1 MREVM
6 FQLLKEKINGFVKG
20 IVEKVGKKDK
30 EEERRKETTEQNKQE
45 SGKKKQKKKRKEKTT
60 SLTKA
65 KLSLK
70 TQITSL
76 ISKEITLTK
85 EDILPFVE
93 ELELALLESDVS
105 IEASEKIKEELLAK
119 LVGTKVKK
127 DNMLEEIKEKVKNI
141 LKEILMQVQPFDFE
155 KEIEERIKQG
165 KKPVKVLFIGT
176 NGTGKTTTIAK
187 LAYLF
192 KNKHFPVVIAA
203 GDTFRAAAVEQLQE
217 HAKRL
222 GVALI
227 KAKYGAD
234 PAAVAYDAIKFAEKK
249 GYYVVLIDS
258 AGRQE
263 TNLNLMRELEKIAR
277 VNKPDY
283 VIFIGEALAGH
294 ALMEQIKGMKTI
306 LPISACIL
314 TKKDCDAKGGV
325 VFSIIQEGI
334 PIAYFGIGQGYGDLE
349 RFDADKFLNE
359 LLE

>member
-1 MREVM
+1 M
-6 FQLLKEKINGFVKG
+6 FQLLKEKINCFVKG
-20 IVEKVGKKDK
+20 VVEKVGKKEGDTK
-30 EEERRKETTEQNKQE
+30 NEEEGEGKRNE
-45 SGKKKQKKKRKEKTT
+45 KKKEKDKTAI
-60 SLTKA
+60 KPR
-65 KLSLK
+65 LSLK

-93 ELELALLESDVS
+93 ELEFALLESDVS
-105 IEASEKIKEELLAK
+105 LEASEKIKKELLSN

-127 DNMLEEIKEKVKNI
+127 DNIQEEIREKVKEI
-141 LKEILMQVQPFDFE
+141 LKEILMQIQPFDFE
-155 KEIEERIKQG
+155 KRIDERIKQG
-165 KKPVKVLFIGT
+165 KKPVKVLFVGT
-176 NGTGKTTTIAK
+176 NGVGKTTTIAK
-187 LAYLF
+187 LAYLL

-203 GDTFRAAAVEQLQE
+203 GDTFRAAAIEQLQE

-227 KAKYGAD
+227 KGKYGAD

-277 VNKPDY
+277 VNKPDF
-283 VIFIGEALAGH
+283 VIFVGEALAGH
-294 ALMEQIKGMKTI
+294 ALMEQIKGMKAV
-306 LPISACIL
+306 LPISSCIL

-325 VFSIIQEGI
+325 VFSVIQEGI
-334 PIAYFGIGQGYGDLE
+334 PIAYFGVGQEYWDLE
-349 RFDADKFLNE
+349 KFDADKFLNE